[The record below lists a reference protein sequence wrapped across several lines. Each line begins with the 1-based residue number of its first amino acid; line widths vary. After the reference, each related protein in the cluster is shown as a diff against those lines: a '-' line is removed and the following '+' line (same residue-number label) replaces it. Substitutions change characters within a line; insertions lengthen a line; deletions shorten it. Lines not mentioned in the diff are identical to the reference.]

1 MRVLSFSSSSSSSW
15 FLSMCSVGVFFP
27 GVDIIEP
34 AESGSA
40 RSAGKLADVFFF
52 LGPCVDSA
60 FMHVTVYVLRTMV
73 YSVVCVF

>member
-1 MRVLSFSSSSSSSW
+1 
-15 FLSMCSVGVFFP
+15 MCSVGVFFP